1 MLKPYEEAV
10 LSLPEFWLAGKGD
23 YVIDEI
29 AAMTPAQAAFVVGA
43 MVEHWTLK
51 EGRAR
56 DVERLLHAIQR
67 RADEVA

>member
-10 LSLPEFWLAGKGD
+10 LSLPEFWLAGEGD
-23 YVIDEI
+23 YVSDEI
-29 AAMTPAQAAFVVGA
+29 SAMTPAQAAFVVGA

-51 EGRAR
+51 GRPR
-56 DVERLLHAIQR
+56 DAERLLNAIQR

>member
-1 MLKPYEEAV
+1 MLHPYEEAV

-51 EGRAR
+51 EGRQHDAA
-56 DVERLLHAIQR
+56 RLLNALQR
-67 RADEVA
+67 RAEEHA